1 LDAAV
6 FRAPLTLATFLPPP
20 KKNTEK
26 LGARYRRAMA
36 LEAAFFAA
44 QPGLAPP
51 RRRVSLL
58 VVDFDDT
65 CTPADTCATIA
76 RCAIAR
82 VAARAGAAGGGAA
95 AEAAE
100 RARLE
105 ARLAELVAAYAA
117 RRDALLRE
125 ILPPALDVSLN
136 LPCAATFLPAQFQS
150 ITFIFARQPPYTTQ
164 PQPADP
170 PPEFDFSWL
179 GEFLDR
185 LSNFDRDAN
194 SVLVDSGILRGAR
207 CGDLAAAGAA
217 LALRSGCAA
226 ALRRA
231 AAAGVPAAVVS
242 VNWSTELVV
251 SALRAAGVPA
261 VAAPGGAGGGFVG
274 VTQAGAAAPPPPPG
288 AVVVYANE
296 LEYYGEESTGGLR
309 RRCECAADKGRVL
322 DELLLA
328 LAADGG
334 GTYGDVGGGE
344 GGGGRAL
351 GGGGYAPDGSLGGAG
366 AGGASGGKGEG
377 ESEGEGE
384 GEVFGEPADLGA
396 RLAAPRDAPER
407 AGSFRGGGACVYVG
421 DSMTDLSPLA
431 AADAGVV
438 LGANALLRA
447 VAAAAGLRLAPL
459 AACGALEGR
468 PAPGGAAAPVLYEA
482 DGWPAVEEFLF
493 GRGFEAPRAG
503 VDASYCADADAGR
516 APPRVLSIAGSDS
529 GGGAGIQADL
539 KTCMALG
546 AFCATAVT
554 ALTAQ
559 NTRGVLAVHAP
570 PPGFVRAQ
578 IDAVLDDLG
587 ADAAK
592 TGMLPT
598 AAAVAEGAFGC
609 LGF

>member
-1 LDAAV
+1 
-6 FRAPLTLATFLPPP
+6 
-20 KKNTEK
+20 
-26 LGARYRRAMA
+26 
-36 LEAAFFAA
+36 
-44 QPGLAPP
+44 
-51 RRRVSLL
+51 
-58 VVDFDDT
+58 
-65 CTPADTCATIA
+65 
-76 RCAIAR
+76 
-82 VAARAGAAGGGAA
+82 
-95 AEAAE
+95 
-100 RARLE
+100 
-105 ARLAELVAAYAA
+105 
-117 RRDALLRE
+117 
-125 ILPPALDVSLN
+125 
-136 LPCAATFLPAQFQS
+136 
-150 ITFIFARQPPYTTQ
+150 
-164 PQPADP
+164 
-170 PPEFDFSWL
+170 
-179 GEFLDR
+179 
-185 LSNFDRDAN
+185 
-194 SVLVDSGILRGAR
+194 VLIDSGILRGAR
-207 CGDLAAAGAA
+207 RGDLAAAGAA
-217 LALRSGCAA
+217 LALRPGCAA
-226 ALRRA
+226 VLQRA

-251 SALRAAGVPA
+251 AALRAAGVPA
-261 VAAPGGAGGGFVG
+261 VAAPGGGAGGGFVG

-296 LEYYGEESTGGLR
+296 LEYYGEESTGGLQ

-334 GTYGDVGGGE
+334 GAYGDVSEGE
-344 GGGGRAL
+344 GGGGGAL
-351 GGGGYAPDGSLGGAG
+351 GGGGYVTDGWL
-366 AGGASGGKGEG
+366 GGASGGDGE
-377 ESEGEGE
+377 
-384 GEVFGEPADLGA
+384 EVFDEPADLGA
-396 RLAAPRDAPER
+396 RPAAPRAAPER
-407 AGSFRGGGACVYVG
+407 ASSFRGGGACVYVG
-421 DSMTDLSPLA
+421 DSVTDLSPLA

-438 LGANALLRA
+438 LGANALLRT
-447 VAAAAGLRLAPL
+447 VATAAGLRLAPL

-468 PAPGGAAAPVLYEA
+468 PTPSGAAAPAIYEA

-503 VDASYCADADAGR
+503 VDASFCTDADADAAAAAYAAAIAPAGAWPAAGR

-559 NTRGVLAVHAP
+559 NTHGVLAVHTP

-598 AAAVAEGAFGC
+598 AAAVAEGASSFCG
-609 LGF
+609 GF